1 MKPTTHSINKLRY
14 SISIPA
20 VLSIAVLLILIFL
33 PSICF
38 GQDPAGATTGN
49 LNDVAAAKAGK
60 PTLEEIGAQAGHNKI
75 AINIMWTLI
84 TGFLVM
90 FMQAGFAMVETG
102 FTQRKNVAH
111 TMAMNFLVYALG
123 VLGFWICG
131 FAFMFGGG
139 LNVASLGGAAG
150 VTSNEFSVHLFGHDF
165 GLWGN
170 AGYFLNSSVYD
181 VGIFT

>member
-1 MKPTTHSINKLRY
+1 MNSKINHTVKKIKF
-14 SISIPA
+14 SSP
-20 VLSIAVLLILIFL
+20 VLFSIAVLLILLALPFL
-33 PSICF
+33 SF
-38 GQDPAGATTGN
+38 AQDPSGTATGTIHDLGIDTVATTSDTTLNKIVTTVNTIGN
-49 LNDVAAAKAGK
+49 AD
-60 PTLEEIGAQAGHNKI
+60 GHNKI

-102 FTQRKNVAH
+102 FTQKKNVAH

-139 LNVASLGGAAG
+139 LNVASLG
-150 VTSNEFSVHLFGHDF
+150 
-165 GLWGN
+165 
-170 AGYFLNSSVYD
+170 
-181 VGIFT
+181 